1 RLAALLRFS
10 LDSNQQRTVPLE
22 KEMKITRDYLE
33 IERARFG
40 ERLRYSIDVPAAV
53 AFIETPPLAV
63 QTLVENSVK
72 HAIAPRREGG
82 TVRITARLL
91 DQRLCIEVSDDGPG
105 FAREAL
111 IAGHG
116 LDTLQARLLAI
127 YDDRAALDIIT
138 REGRTLVS
146 ISLPAVA
153 AEQTTSV

>member
-1 RLAALLRFS
+1 MCRRPSPLSRRRRWPCRRS
-10 LDSNQQRTVPLE
+10 L
-22 KEMKITRDYLE
+22 K
-33 IERARFG
+33 
-40 ERLRYSIDVPAAV
+40 
-53 AFIETPPLAV
+53 
-63 QTLVENSVK
+63 NSVK

-91 DQRLCIEVSDDGPG
+91 GQRLCIEVSDDGPG

-111 IAGHG
+111 IACHG

-146 ISLPAVA
+146 ISLPVVA